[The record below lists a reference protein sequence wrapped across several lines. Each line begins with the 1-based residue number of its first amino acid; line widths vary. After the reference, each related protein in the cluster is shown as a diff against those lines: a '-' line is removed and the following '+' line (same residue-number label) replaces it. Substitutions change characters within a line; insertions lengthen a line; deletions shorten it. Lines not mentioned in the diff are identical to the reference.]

1 MWGFLFYKSRLK
13 KIFHMS
19 SEGKRR
25 LGCGK
30 IISTD
35 EKFKISAQ
43 HVVAQNHNNWYKL
56 LKVKVVK

>member
-1 MWGFLFYKSRLK
+1 
-13 KIFHMS
+13 MS
-19 SEGKRR
+19 SEGKKR

-35 EKFKISAQ
+35 DKFKISAQ